1 MRILHTADWHLGK
14 HLGQYERTGEHALFL
29 QWLLNQINR
38 QSIDV
43 LIVAGD
49 IFDTGNPSN
58 TALKQYYD
66 FLWQVKDTCCRD
78 VVIVGGNHDSVS
90 TLNAPRDLLRFFN
103 VHVVGGV
110 PENFSEQVI
119 EIKDDWGTTQLVV
132 CAVPFLRDKDIRLSV
147 PGESA
152 NERRQR
158 ISQGIA
164 EHYRNLVPY
173 IMPYKERHIPVIATG
188 HLFTAGAQAS
198 PDSEKDIHVGN
209 LGQVAGDQFPTEFD
223 YVALGHLHRPQLVN
237 RMPHIRYPGSPV
249 PLSFSEN
256 SDGKALLAVSFI
268 DGKLSEV
275 EEIPVPVLRRLIR
288 VKGDWEKVK
297 AKLSLIESRD
307 GELPAWIEIQ
317 VETDDYI
324 DDLDKQL
331 IAMELVNLEI
341 VFVKQIRMRQHQSM
355 SETVEETLSLN
366 DINPLTVF
374 EKRCEQDYAETG
386 YDDLLQTF
394 REALELMEDRK
405 SR

>member
-14 HLGQYERTGEHALFL
+14 YLGPYERTCEHALFL
-29 QWLLNQINR
+29 QWLLDQINR

-49 IFDTGNPSN
+49 VFDTGNPSN

-66 FLWQVKDTCCRD
+66 FLRQVKNTCCRD

-103 VHVVGGV
+103 VHVIGGV
-110 PENFSEQVI
+110 PENFDEQVI
-119 EIKDDWGTTQLVV
+119 EIKDDSGAIQLVV
-132 CAVPFLRDKDIRLSV
+132 CAVPFLRDRDIRLSV

-152 NERRQR
+152 DERRQR
-158 ISQGIA
+158 INRGIT

-173 IMPYKERHIPVIATG
+173 IMRYKERNIPVIATG
-188 HLFTAGAQAS
+188 HLFAAGAQAS

-209 LGQVAGDQFPTEFD
+209 LGQVAGDQFPAEFD
-223 YVALGHLHRPQLVN
+223 YIALGHMHRPQIVN
-237 RMPHIRYPGSPV
+237 RMQHIRYPGSPV

-256 SDGKALLAVSFI
+256 ADSKTVLVADFA
-268 DGKLSEV
+268 DGKLMTV
-275 EEIPVPVLRRLIR
+275 KEILVPVSRRLIR

-297 AKLSLIESRD
+297 ARLSLIESQAD
-307 GELPAWIEIQ
+307 ELSVWIEIQ

-324 DDLDKQL
+324 DNLDEQL
-331 IAMELVNLEI
+331 RDIELVNSEF
-341 VFVKQIRMRQHQSM
+341 VFVKQIRTRQHQSI

-374 EKRCEQDYAETG
+374 KKRCEQDYAETG
-386 YDDLLQTF
+386 YDELLQTF
-394 REALELMEDRK
+394 REALELMEERK
-405 SR
+405 

>member
-14 HLGQYERTGEHALFL
+14 HLGPYERTGEHALFL
-29 QWLLNQINR
+29 QWLLDQINR

-43 LIVAGD
+43 LIIAGD
-49 IFDTGNPSN
+49 VFDTGNPSN
-58 TALKQYYD
+58 IALKQYYD
-66 FLWQVKDTCCRD
+66 FLWQVKNTCCRD

-90 TLNAPRDLLRFFN
+90 TLHAPRDLLRFFN

-110 PENFSEQVI
+110 PEDFDEQVI
-119 EIKDDWGTTQLVV
+119 EIKDDSGTTQLIV
-132 CAVPFLRDKDIRLSV
+132 CAVPFLRDRDIRLSV
-147 PGESA
+147 PGESF

-158 ISQGIA
+158 ISRGIT

-173 IMPYKERHIPVIATG
+173 IVPYKERRIPIVATG
-188 HLFTAGAQAS
+188 HLFTVGAQAS

-223 YVALGHLHRPQLVN
+223 YIALGHLHRPQLVN
-237 RMPHIRYPGSPV
+237 GMPHIRYPGSPI

-256 SDGKALLAVSFI
+256 SDRKVVLAANFA
-268 DGKLSEV
+268 DGKLFEAK
-275 EEIPVPVLRRLIR
+275 EIPVPASRRLIR

-297 AKLSLIESRD
+297 VKLSLIESQA

-317 VETDDYI
+317 VEIDDYM
-324 DDLDKQL
+324 DDLDEQL
-331 IAMELVNLEI
+331 KAMEFVNSEI
-341 VFVKQIRMRQHQSM
+341 VFVKQIRTRQHQSM
-355 SETVEETLSLN
+355 SETVDEALSLN
-366 DINPLTVF
+366 DLHPLAVF
-374 EKRCEQDYAETG
+374 EKLCEQENVETG

-405 SR
+405 